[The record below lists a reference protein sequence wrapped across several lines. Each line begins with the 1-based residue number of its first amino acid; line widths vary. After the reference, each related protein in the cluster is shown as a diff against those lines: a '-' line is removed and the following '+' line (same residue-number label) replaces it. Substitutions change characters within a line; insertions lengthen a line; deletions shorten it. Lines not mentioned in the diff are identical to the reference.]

1 MAQASATVQQEINGL
16 YAALYGR
23 AADGPGIDYWAA
35 QLSAKDP
42 AVTSTNSA
50 TLPISTADSTFL
62 GQLFVTTQST
72 YFTTQYASLNDLG
85 FVQALYQNVGGN
97 TGDTNGVQYWL
108 SLLTAA
114 EASGQTA
121 QNARAGILGQFAH
134 DMLSIDLTVGAAAL
148 GLSASDYSAAV
159 ARQQQFQN
167 KVLVSQAYADES
179 RLPGGSILVAS
190 STTSSAFTAAQDA
203 IAQITSNAATVATA
217 EAAIV
222 ASIAA
227 GNLNPIVV
235 LPPPTG
241 MTYTLTT
248 AVDNIVGAP
257 GSDTFNGTYSDGG
270 VGGGNTFQIGD
281 TLAGGNGANNTLN
294 ITPTIAIAGGN
305 AATSLVDT
313 LWADITGLQNVN
325 VTTGAGVI
333 NIATGTSFNNAFAA
347 GGVHL
352 TTTSTGGAINID
364 MATVP
369 FTGAATITT
378 TSTGGAQTI
387 ATGSGAATVTASS
400 GAGAITVS
408 GSDLLS
414 VSATTTGAGAQT
426 ITSTAAGNVT
436 VTATAA
442 SGTQTIVVGN
452 GNDTINVSGSGNTA
466 LAHITVGSGSDTITL
481 NAGHTVVDTL
491 TFSAANGGSTTSV
504 TTVTNALAADT
515 ITWAHAALNAT
526 NNAEGAAASVAVG
539 VAAAMLADGYN
550 TFTNGGNTYI
560 YEYTGSAATSELVA
574 LVGLHTITTTTG
586 VATIG

>member
-1 MAQASATVQQEINGL
+1 
-16 YAALYGR
+16 
-23 AADGPGIDYWAA
+23 
-35 QLSAKDP
+35 
-42 AVTSTNSA
+42 
-50 TLPISTADSTFL
+50 
-62 GQLFVTTQST
+62 
-72 YFTTQYASLNDLG
+72 
-85 FVQALYQNVGGN
+85 
-97 TGDTNGVQYWL
+97 
-108 SLLTAA
+108 
-114 EASGQTA
+114 
-121 QNARAGILGQFAH
+121 
-134 DMLSIDLTVGAAAL
+134 
-148 GLSASDYSAAV
+148 
-159 ARQQQFQN
+159 
-167 KVLVSQAYADES
+167 
-179 RLPGGSILVAS
+179 
-190 STTSSAFTAAQDA
+190 
-203 IAQITSNAATVATA
+203 
-217 EAAIV
+217 
-222 ASIAA
+222 
-227 GNLNPIVV
+227 
-235 LPPPTG
+235 
-241 MTYTLTT
+241 
-248 AVDNIVGAP
+248 VDNIVGAP

-281 TLAGGNGANNTLN
+281 TLADGNGANNTLN

-313 LWADITGLQNVN
+313 LWADITGIQNVN

-378 TSTGGAQTI
+378 TSTDGAQTI